1 MGLIHPGVLV
11 AALSATAALAFCN
24 LAAATCCSGGVAPYT
39 VVLDWEVNTTNN
51 ASGPPAGSPWFDY
64 PQQTYSQLR
73 LYIANNPPVQ
83 FMQLHIGCS
92 DGSPL
97 TDLKVDFNAGGLIL
111 NFGGQFQMLAG
122 DGESVLL
129 MGGNDE
135 NYIASQAIWE
145 MPLLVALVSLNGELD
160 ACTAGVCVNAN
171 KSSFAEETAELDRNL
186 LMDLREECIALQLPS
201 ANNNTCPP
209 NLLGICP
216 DDCVTICGTPEDDII
231 YATPSGTYEVNQS
244 LEDATCYCVFGRAGA
259 DTIYGSDSS
268 DTIYGQSGF
277 DVIYGRGGNDVIYGG
292 NGKDTIYGNIGDDRI
307 FGGMG
312 KDWLYGNAG
321 NDDLFGNLHRD
332 WLMGGEGMDVMGGG
346 KAKDTYNLCWNDT
359 MLNLSEHDIVNSL
372 TDNPF
377 NWLPLDCWHFGTC
390 MGHPGKQDC
399 WWRCPTT
406 GVVYGCNYGDVC
418 SPSLFERDYCLE
430 EQSCL
435 HPPNTY
441 PYWCPNEFPHSF
453 CVAPPELQGSPFSLC
468 NGVSFPGEQP
478 QPLKGVEEITG
489 FLTVFEQGLQHP
501 SELGSADLTLVQGYI
516 YLWDNEQL
524 QDLEG
529 LEKLQAVHGAL
540 HMYGNGLT
548 SLTGLYSLT
557 SLGGLNMASNDLL
570 GSLEGLTALQKVNG
584 EVYIGN
590 SQILDLHGLE
600 QVQEVNGSLTLTSN
614 ENMQSLNGLSSLT
627 SLQELRVASNPML
640 QSLTGVNSS
649 LTSLHWLTIA
659 YNDVLDSLDGL
670 AALNS
675 VDGRI
680 FIGYNPSLCQ
690 TEAEAFVVAIATGGF
705 GQEVEVINNS
715 PC

>member
-1 MGLIHPGVLV
+1 MAAITETCAHLHSSSGTTASRNKAACTLRTRIRIGVRMSSRTAFVWRRRSSKARLSRCAMGL
-11 AALSATAALAFCN
+11 AFRESSHSRSR
-24 LAAATCCSGGVAPYT
+24 T
-39 VVLDWEVNTTNN
+39 
-51 ASGPPAGSPWFDY
+51 SP
-64 PQQTYSQLR
+64 
-73 LYIANNPPVQ
+73 
-83 FMQLHIGCS
+83 
-92 DGSPL
+92 
-97 TDLKVDFNAGGLIL
+97 
-111 NFGGQFQMLAG
+111 
-122 DGESVLL
+122 
-129 MGGNDE
+129 
-135 NYIASQAIWE
+135 
-145 MPLLVALVSLNGELD
+145 
-160 ACTAGVCVNAN
+160 
-171 KSSFAEETAELDRNL
+171 
-186 LMDLREECIALQLPS
+186 
-201 ANNNTCPP
+201 
-209 NLLGICP
+209 
-216 DDCVTICGTPEDDII
+216 
-231 YATPSGTYEVNQS
+231 
-244 LEDATCYCVFGRAGA
+244 
-259 DTIYGSDSS
+259 
-268 DTIYGQSGF
+268 
-277 DVIYGRGGNDVIYGG
+277 
-292 NGKDTIYGNIGDDRI
+292 
-307 FGGMG
+307 
-312 KDWLYGNAG
+312 
-321 NDDLFGNLHRD
+321 
-332 WLMGGEGMDVMGGG
+332 
-346 KAKDTYNLCWNDT
+346 
-359 MLNLSEHDIVNSL
+359 
-372 TDNPF
+372 
-377 NWLPLDCWHFGTC
+377 
-390 MGHPGKQDC
+390 
-399 WWRCPTT
+399 
-406 GVVYGCNYGDVC
+406 
-418 SPSLFERDYCLE
+418 
-430 EQSCL
+430 
-435 HPPNTY
+435 
-441 PYWCPNEFPHSF
+441 
-453 CVAPPELQGSPFSLC
+453 
-468 NGVSFPGEQP
+468 VSFPWP
-478 QPLKGVEEITG
+478 TVSAASAGVEEITG